1 MTQDP
6 RADPD
11 EDGRPVTSDPAA
23 PDPGE
28 AGPPGGPRPV
38 VERLGMAVIALFLAV
53 LFGGIA
59 LAFFVG
65 GEIFLAAMAA
75 VGCLMTLWVGALTL
89 VRG

>member
-1 MTQDP
+1 MTEGP

-23 PDPGE
+23 TGPAE
-28 AGPPGGPRPV
+28 AGPPAGPRPV